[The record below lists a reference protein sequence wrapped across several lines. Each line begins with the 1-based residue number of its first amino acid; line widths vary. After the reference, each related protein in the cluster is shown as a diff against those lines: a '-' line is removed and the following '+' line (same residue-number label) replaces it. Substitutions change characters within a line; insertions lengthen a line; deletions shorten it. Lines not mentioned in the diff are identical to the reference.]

1 MGGAHRLRYSAA
13 SHVGRV
19 RKINED
25 SILAIPELSI
35 WVVSDGMGGHAA
47 GDFASQTVVD
57 ALAVLPRDLE
67 PGDLMRAVRNALQR
81 AHDMIRDEARARAA
95 DMIGATVV
103 VLIVADGHFVA
114 FWSGDSRLYRFRD
127 GEIELLTTDHSVV
140 AEFVLSG
147 QMTWDEAEAHPHSN
161 AITRAVGVG
170 DALELDKIRGTVTRG
185 DRFLLCSDGL
195 TKYADFKTLRRH
207 VTGAPIETVAER
219 LMQLALDGG
228 GADNISVIVVDVT

>member
-25 SILAIPELSI
+25 SILAIPELSV

-57 ALAVLPRDLE
+57 ALAVLPRDLD

-81 AHDMIRDEARARAA
+81 AHDLIRDEARARGA

-103 VLIVADGHFVA
+103 VLIIADGHFVA

-147 QMTWDEAEAHPHSN
+147 QMTWDEAELHPHSN

-207 VTGAPIETVAER
+207 VTDAPIETLAER